1 VATKQK
7 EVKTKRILVAMARY
21 PFPPRSGS
29 SLVAIN
35 SIRRLSKSHHIHY
48 LCLGDKNWELPF
60 DGIVDKAEIV
70 TKTKPLFVIKL
81 IRYVFMR
88 LNGTASTN
96 KACIFRELRERIN
109 RLMESEAFDVIVM
122 FEFEAIQY
130 CAPKFYDRLIVNIE
144 DPYSIRIDR
153 MRSLAVWPFWQRAVM
168 FVDGLLAR
176 HYERSVLPRLGKVLL
191 LSAADAKDMRERLGC
206 ENLDCVTYGADRPSV
221 GSTGLM
227 ERDAGMIVFSGNMY
241 HLPNVDGILYF
252 LKNVF
257 PLVLQGFPEARLWV
271 VGSNPDARICEAV
284 VSFGDRVVVTGMV
297 NDMSEYLQ
305 KAMVSICPVRL
316 KIGVQ
321 TKILEALALGT
332 PVVTTSAGNSGISG
346 TSGSELWVEDDPVA
360 FAHRVVSLL
369 RKQEWLK
376 LSENGKKMV
385 EDRFTWDRS
394 AEELEQHIMSIQTV
408 K

>member
-1 VATKQK
+1 MAAKLK
-7 EVKTKRILVAMARY
+7 EDKTKKILVVMARY

-29 SLVAIN
+29 SIVAIN
-35 SIRRLSKSHHIHY
+35 SIRRLSKSHQIHY

-60 DGIVDKAEIV
+60 AGIVDKAEIV
-70 TKTKPLFVIKL
+70 TKIKPLFAIKF

-88 LNGTASTN
+88 LKGTASTN
-96 KACIFRELRERIN
+96 KACIFRELRERVN
-109 RLMESEAFDVIVM
+109 QLMESEAFDVIVM

-130 CAPKFYDRLIVNIE
+130 CDPKYYDRLVVNIE

-153 MRSLAVWPFWQRAVM
+153 MQSLAVWPLWQRVVM

-191 LSAADAKDMRERLGC
+191 LSAADAQDMQERLGC
-206 ENLDCVTYGADRPSV
+206 ENLGCVTYGADRKSAS
-221 GSTGLM
+221 STGLM
-227 ERDAGMIVFSGNMY
+227 NRTAGMIVFSGNMY

-257 PLVLQGFPEARLWV
+257 PLVLHDFPEARLWI
-271 VGSNPDARICEAV
+271 VGSNPAERICKAALN
-284 VSFGDRVVVTGMV
+284 FGDKVVVTGAV

-321 TKILEALALGT
+321 TKILEALSLCT
-332 PVVTTSAGNSGISG
+332 PVVTTSAGNSGIG
-346 TSGSELWVEDDPVA
+346 GISGSELWVEDDSVS
-360 FAHRVVSLL
+360 FANRVVSLL

-385 EDRFTWDRS
+385 EEHFTWDRS
-394 AEELEQHIMSIQTV
+394 VDELERHIMNI
-408 K
+408 